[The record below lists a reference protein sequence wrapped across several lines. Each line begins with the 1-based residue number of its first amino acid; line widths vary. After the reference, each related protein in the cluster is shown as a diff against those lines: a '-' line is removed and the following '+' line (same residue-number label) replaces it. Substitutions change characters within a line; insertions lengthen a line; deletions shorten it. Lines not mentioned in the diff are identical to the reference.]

1 MRSKP
6 LLPVAVTFTLA
17 AALCI
22 GAASLTVT
30 QIEARSVRAIDEA
43 LGDAGIDWATV
54 SADGLTIDMAGTAPD
69 EAARFRAL
77 SVAGQIVEGTR
88 VQDRMDVAQRQ
99 QIAAP
104 RFSIEVLRAEDG
116 ISLIGLVPAEMDRL
130 AFLERIARH
139 AFNTPITDL
148 LQTASYPAP
157 EAWDE
162 ALDFGIEALARSEKA
177 KISIDA
183 DQVEVVTMAQDAEAR
198 RALEDTLN
206 DLAPDGVE
214 VALNITAPRP
224 VIAPFIL
231 RLTRQGETSRFDACS
246 ASTEEGRARI
256 LDAAE
261 PLGIDGARCQ
271 IGLGVPSPEWADV
284 ATEAMRAMQRVPEGT
299 LTISD
304 LAIRIDA
311 AAGTE
316 DFGRTVAALRA
327 GLPPEFSLTA
337 LEADAEAVEPDAG
350 PAEFTATR
358 SPEGA
363 VQLSGRVGDALDR
376 ATVASYGRALFGGDQ
391 VNDGFAP
398 EEEVPAGWT
407 PRLLAGL
414 DALSVLNNG
423 AIRVTE
429 ESLSVTG
436 VSGSQDGSS
445 LIAGRLSSR
454 LGDDARYE
462 IEVSYDERLDASLGL
477 PTPEECVAEINNIL
491 QTRQITFDPGSA
503 TIDPASRD
511 SVRGVA
517 EILGKCES
525 VPMEV
530 GGYTDSQGREEMNR
544 QLSQERAEAVL
555 AALLALRV
563 PVSTLTAMGY
573 GEESPIADNDTPEG
587 REANRRIEFKLL
599 SGEEEAATPDDASA
613 EDAAEVVEDEQEDEA
628 GTAE

>member
-1 MRSKP
+1 MRPKS
-6 LLPVAVTFTLA
+6 LLPVVATFTAA
-17 AALCI
+17 AALCV

-30 QIEARSVRAIDEA
+30 QIEARSVRALDQA
-43 LGDAGIDWATV
+43 LGDAGIQWATV
-54 SADGLTIDMAGTAPD
+54 SADGLMIEMEGTAPD

-77 SVAGQIVEGTR
+77 SVAGQIVEGAR
-88 VQDRMDVAQRQ
+88 VQDRMEVEQRQ

-104 RFSIEVLRAEDG
+104 RFSVEMLRAADG

-162 ALDFGIEALARSEKA
+162 ALDFGIEALSRSEKA
-177 KISIDA
+177 KISISA
-183 DQVEVVTMAQDAEAR
+183 DQVAVVTMAPDAEAR
-198 RALEDTLN
+198 RELETSLRR
-206 DLAPDGVE
+206 LAPDEVE
-214 VALNITAPRP
+214 VELDITAPRP

-231 RLTRQGETSRFDACS
+231 RLTREDDASRFDACS
-246 ASTEEGRARI
+246 AATETGRDRI
-256 LDAAE
+256 LEAAT
-261 PLGIDGARCQ
+261 PLGIEQARCQ
-271 IGLGVPSPEWADV
+271 IGLGAPSPEWADV
-284 ATEAMRAMQRVPEGT
+284 ATDALRAMQSVPNGT

-316 DFGRTVAALRA
+316 GFGQTVADLRSE
-327 GLPPEFSLTA
+327 LPPEFSLTA
-337 LEADAEAVEPDAG
+337 LEADAEAVEPEAG

-363 VQLSGRVGDALDR
+363 VQIRGRVGDALAK

-391 VNDGFAP
+391 VSDGFAP
-398 EEEVPAGWT
+398 EDTVPTGWT

-414 DALSVLNNG
+414 DALSILQNG
-423 AIRVTE
+423 EVRVTE
-429 ESLSVTG
+429 EALTVSG
-436 VSGSQDGSS
+436 VSGSEDASA

-454 LGDDARYE
+454 LGDDTRYD
-462 IEVSYDERLDASLGL
+462 IDVSYDKRLDAALAL
-477 PTPEECVAEINNIL
+477 PTPEECVAQINNIL
-491 QTRQITFDPGSA
+491 ETRQITFDPGSA
-503 TIDPASRD
+503 TIDPGSRD

-517 EILGKCES
+517 EILRKCENI
-525 VPMEV
+525 PMEV
-530 GGYTDSQGREEMNR
+530 GGYTDSQGREVMNQ

-555 AALLALRV
+555 AALLAQRV
-563 PVSTLTAMGY
+563 PISSLSAKGY
-573 GEESPIADNDTPEG
+573 GEENPIADNDTAEG

-599 SGEEEAATPDDASA
+599 EGQEEAETAESAPGDADATETP
-613 EDAAEVVEDEQEDEA
+613 EA
-628 GTAE
+628 GNTE